1 MEQIGYLSFDASVKI
16 HRSGRFTST
25 KTSKTGFG
33 GINGYIRHIDRGT
46 DRRNGCEV
54 GHSNPDINPDCTL
67 LNTSYY
73 KDENGIWQETK
84 QSGDM
89 KTAVERRIEYA
100 REHGARISTKGQNDT
115 VIARPLILQL
125 DKEEIEKH
133 KDTWVWDS
141 IEIIEE
147 MFGKDNITGFSIH
160 KDETNI
166 HIHILFVPC
175 YETQKDD
182 GEIKC
187 VVSQTKFFKT
197 PRQLAGMHKTIR
209 KRLCEKG
216 YEIEL
221 ENKPIEEQ
229 LAGYYDKNGEW
240 HQQGLTPDQLKQL
253 SDKEIDLQVKELDM
267 RLRKDE
273 MDKLER
279 AMQDMQKAAKEK
291 QEELD
296 KDRRFLI
303 AQQNELEKDWSDVR
317 AQVRALAE
325 EKAEVQ
331 QTKRDAETML
341 AKAYDTADVCNRI
354 LSEEKN
360 LNGEFMKFLD
370 REGKRMNRNV
380 RALVEHLYK
389 KFQKERRDSFSSWQ
403 LEMLHLREEQKQNG
417 NVNSAPNIIDTDTDS
432 STSHYSYSM

>member
-1 MEQIGYLSFDASVKI
+1 MKKIGYLSFDASIKI

-25 KTSKTGFG
+25 KTSKTGYG
-33 GINGYIRHIDRGT
+33 GIDGYIRHIDRGT

-54 GHSNPDINPDCTL
+54 GHSNPDINPDWTL
-67 LNTSYY
+67 LNESYY

-89 KTAVERRIEYA
+89 KTAVERRITYA
-100 REHGARISTKGQNDT
+100 KEHGARISTKGQNDT

-141 IEIIEE
+141 IEIIEG
-147 MFGKDNITGFSIH
+147 MFGKDNVTGFSIH

-187 VVSQTKFFKT
+187 AVSQTKFFKT

-209 KRLCEKG
+209 KQLCEKG

-253 SDKEIDLQVKELDM
+253 SDKEIDLQVKEIDM
-267 RLRKDE
+267 RLRKEE
-273 MDKLER
+273 MDKLEK

-303 AQQNELEKDWSDVR
+303 AQQTALDKDWLDVR
-317 AQVRALAE
+317 AQVQALAE

-331 QTKRDAETML
+331 QTKKEAETML
-341 AKAYDTADVCNRI
+341 AKAYDTANVCNRI

-370 REGKRMNRNV
+370 REGQRTNRNV
-380 RALVEHLYK
+380 RQFVEYLYK
-389 KFQKERRDSFSSWQ
+389 KFQKERRDSLSSWQ
-403 LEMLHLREEQKQNG
+403 LEMLHLREEQKENG
-417 NVNSAPNIIDTDTDS
+417 NVNTAPDIIDTSS

>member
-1 MEQIGYLSFDASVKI
+1 MEKIGYLSFDASVKI
-16 HRSGRFTST
+16 HRSGRFSST

-33 GINGYIRHIDRGT
+33 GIDGYIRHIDRGT

-67 LNTSYY
+67 LNESYY

-89 KTAVERRIEYA
+89 KTAVERRIQYA
-100 REHGARISTKGQNDT
+100 KEHGARISIKGQNDT

-125 DKEEIEKH
+125 DREEIEKY

-147 MFGKDNITGFSIH
+147 MFGKDNITGFCIH
-160 KDETNI
+160 KDETNV
-166 HIHILFVPC
+166 HMHILFVPC
-175 YETQKDD
+175 YETKKDD
-182 GEIKC
+182 GKIKC

-209 KRLCEKG
+209 KQLCDKG

-221 ENKPIEEQ
+221 ENKPLEEQ
-229 LAGYYDKNGEW
+229 LAGYYDKNGAW

-253 SDKEIDLQVKELDM
+253 SDKEINLQVKELDM
-267 RLRKDE
+267 RLRKEE
-273 MDKLER
+273 MDKLEK

-303 AQQNELEKDWSDVR
+303 AQQNALEKDWLDVR
-317 AQVRALAE
+317 AQVQALAE

-331 QTKRDAETML
+331 QTKKEAEAML
-341 AKAYDTADVCNRI
+341 TKAYDTANVCNRI

-370 REGKRMNRNV
+370 REGERTNRNV
-380 RALVEHLYK
+380 RQFVEYLYK
-389 KFQKERRDSFSSWQ
+389 RFQKERRDSVSAWQ
-403 LEMLHLREEQKQNG
+403 LEMLNLREEQKQNG
-417 NVNSAPNIIDTDTDS
+417 TVSSAPDIIDTSS

>member
-1 MEQIGYLSFDASVKI
+1 MKRIGYLSFDASVKI

-25 KTSKTGFG
+25 KTDKTGFG
-33 GINGYIRHIDRGT
+33 GIDGYIRHIDRGT

-89 KTAVERRIEYA
+89 KTAVEQRIQYA
-100 REHGARISTKGQNDT
+100 KEHGARISTKGQNDT
-115 VIARPLILQL
+115 VVARPLILQL
-125 DKEEIEKH
+125 DREEIEKH

-141 IEIIEE
+141 IEIIEG
-147 MFGKDNITGFSIH
+147 MFGKDNIVGFSIH

-166 HIHILFVPC
+166 HMHILFVPC

-197 PRQLAGMHKTIR
+197 PRQIAGMDKTIR
-209 KRLCEKG
+209 KQLCEKG

-221 ENKPIEEQ
+221 ENKPIDEQ

-253 SDKEIDLQVKELDM
+253 SDKEIDLQVQELDM
-267 RLRKDE
+267 RLRKE
-273 MDKLER
+273 HMDKLEK

-296 KDRRFLI
+296 KDRRFII
-303 AQQNELEKDWSDVR
+303 AQQTALDKDWLDVR
-317 AQVRALAE
+317 AQVQALAE

-331 QTKRDAETML
+331 QTKKEAETML
-341 AKAYDTADVCNRI
+341 AKAYDTANVCNRI
-354 LSEEKN
+354 LSEEKH
-360 LNGEFMKFLD
+360 LNQKFMEFLD
-370 REGKRMNRNV
+370 REGQRTNRNV
-380 RALVEHLYK
+380 RQFVEYLYK
-389 KFQKERRDSFSSWQ
+389 KFQKERRDSVSAWQ
-403 LEMLHLREEQKQNG
+403 LEMLHLREEQKENG
-417 NVNSAPNIIDTDTDS
+417 NVNTAPDIIDTGA
-432 STSHYSYSM
+432 STSHYSYSL

>member
-1 MEQIGYLSFDASVKI
+1 MKRIGYLSFDASVKI

-25 KTSKTGFG
+25 KTDKTGFG
-33 GINGYIRHIDRGT
+33 GIDGYIRHIDRGT

-89 KTAVERRIEYA
+89 KTAVEQRIQYA
-100 REHGARISTKGQNDT
+100 KEHGARISTRGQNDT
-115 VIARPLILQL
+115 VIARPLIIQL

-133 KDTWVWDS
+133 KDAWVWDS
-141 IEIIEE
+141 IEIIEK
-147 MFGKDNITGFSIH
+147 MFGKENVVGFSIH

-209 KRLCEKG
+209 KQLCEKG

-267 RLRKDE
+267 RLRKEE
-273 MDKLER
+273 MDKLEK

-303 AQQNELEKDWSDVR
+303 AQQNALDKDWLDVR
-317 AQVRALAE
+317 AQVQALAE

-331 QTKRDAETML
+331 QTKKEAETML
-341 AKAYDTADVCNRI
+341 AKAYDTANVCNRI
-354 LSEEKN
+354 LSEEKH
-360 LNGEFMKFLD
+360 LNQKFMEFLD
-370 REGKRMNRNV
+370 REGQRTNRNV
-380 RALVEHLYK
+380 RQFVEYLYK
-389 KFQKERRDSFSSWQ
+389 KFQKERRDSVSAWQ
-403 LEMLHLREEQKQNG
+403 LEMLHLREEQKENG
-417 NVNSAPNIIDTDTDS
+417 NVNTAPDIIDTGA
-432 STSHYSYSM
+432 STSHYSYSL

>member
-1 MEQIGYLSFDASVKI
+1 MKNIGYLSFDASVKI

-25 KTSKTGFG
+25 KTDKTGFG
-33 GINGYIRHIDRGT
+33 GIDGYIRHIDRGT

-89 KTAVERRIEYA
+89 KTAVEQRIQYA
-100 REHGARISTKGQNDT
+100 KEHGARISTRGQNDT
-115 VIARPLILQL
+115 VIARPLIIQL

-141 IEIIEE
+141 IEIIEK
-147 MFGKDNITGFSIH
+147 MFGKENVVGFSIH

-209 KRLCEKG
+209 KQLCEKG

-267 RLRKDE
+267 RLRKEE
-273 MDKLER
+273 MDKLEK

-303 AQQNELEKDWSDVR
+303 AQQNALDKDWLDVR
-317 AQVRALAE
+317 AQVQALAE

-331 QTKRDAETML
+331 QTKKEAETML
-341 AKAYDTADVCNRI
+341 AKAYDTANVCNGI
-354 LSEEKN
+354 LSEEKH
-360 LNGEFMKFLD
+360 LNKKFMEFLD
-370 REGKRMNRNV
+370 REGQRTNRNV
-380 RALVEHLYK
+380 RQFVEYLYK
-389 KFQKERRDSFSSWQ
+389 KFQKERRDSVSAWQ
-403 LEMLHLREEQKQNG
+403 LEMLHLREEQKENG
-417 NVNSAPNIIDTDTDS
+417 NVTSAPDIIDTGA
-432 STSHYSYSM
+432 STSHYSYSL